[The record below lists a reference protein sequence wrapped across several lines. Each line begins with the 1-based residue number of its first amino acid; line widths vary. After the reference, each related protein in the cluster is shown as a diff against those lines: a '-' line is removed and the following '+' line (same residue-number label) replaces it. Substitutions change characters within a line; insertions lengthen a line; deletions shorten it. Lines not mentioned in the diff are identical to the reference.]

1 MIPISKCSWESPK
14 LLLGTNKLYIW
25 RVCYTLH
32 TTITLNPQ
40 FFKVYE
46 THRWWSIRLE
56 KFSNLPRLTT
66 NVFHRLISKLCLTLA
81 TPWTVGSSV
90 HGIYQAR
97 ILEWVAIS
105 YSRGSSQSRNP
116 KGISCF
122 SSTDRQIIYHCTTCI
137 SHSLTGFQATSGLL
151 LIEASSLGLY
161 NLVLLLTGHW
171 M

>member
-56 KFSNLPRLTT
+56 KFSNLPRLTAD
-66 NVFHRLISKLCLTLA
+66 VFRCLVSKLCLTLA

-105 YSRGSSQSRNP
+105 FSRGSSWPRDQTF
-116 KGISCF
+116 ISWVSCIG
-122 SSTDRQIIYHCTTCI
+122 RWILYHCGTCATRYI
-137 SHSLTGFQATSGLL
+137 VLKLDQTGFKFCFC
-151 LIEASSLGLY
+151 LY
-161 NLVLLLTGHW
+161 KWGDFRCIV
-171 M
+171 